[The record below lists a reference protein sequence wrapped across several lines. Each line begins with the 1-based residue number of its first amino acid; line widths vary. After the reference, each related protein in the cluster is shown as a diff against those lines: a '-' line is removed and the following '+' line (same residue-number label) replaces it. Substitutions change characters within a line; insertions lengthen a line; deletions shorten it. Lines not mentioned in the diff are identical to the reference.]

1 MIFLAGGDS
10 PQGRHTSRADCSH
23 STAPGFMSHEDFA
36 HALRSLDAPYLL
48 DGTGTGGV
56 LGTEFSA
63 TVQDGASVTIVRLHD
78 RIVESMRDV
87 DAFVRLLGSRSHTAV
102 GSLGGLLGAG
112 VTPAGGVFVVA
123 ARVGGETLAER
134 LAREGSISSAA
145 LLHIANRS
153 VSRLEEHCGADG
165 CHGLVMPHTVVLG
178 TTGDVVLRWGG
189 LFAALRA
196 SGMSATDIARHLE
209 FASYLAPELGRGD
222 KESERS
228 DVFSLGATLYEAL
241 TGRPPFGGRTTS
253 TVMAA
258 VLADDG
264 QPREETR
271 TGLLR
276 LAILRAIERDPDDR
290 WPNAARFREALE
302 PIPVPVV
309 VPAKKRP
316 GCLGVAAAGIA
327 LVLWSVLR

>member
-1 MIFLAGGDS
+1 
-10 PQGRHTSRADCSH
+10 
-23 STAPGFMSHEDFA
+23 MSHEDFA

-48 DGTGTGGV
+48 DGTGTDGV
-56 LGTEFSA
+56 LGMEFSA
-63 TVQDGASVTIVRLHD
+63 TGHDGASVTVIRLHD

-87 DAFVRLLGSRSHTAV
+87 GAFLRLLGSRAHAAA
-102 GSLGGLLGAG
+102 GSPAGVLGAG
-112 VTPAGGVFVVA
+112 VTPAGGVFIVA
-123 ARVGGETLAER
+123 GRVAGETLAKR
-134 LAREGSISSAA
+134 LARGESISSSD
-145 LLHIANRS
+145 LLHIATRS

-165 CHGLVMPHTVVLG
+165 CHGLVMPHTVVLL

-196 SGMSATDIARHLE
+196 AGMSATDIARLLE
-209 FASYLAPELGRGD
+209 FGSYLAPELAAGD
-222 KESERS
+222 KESVRS

-271 TGLLR
+271 TELMR
-276 LAILRAIERDPDDR
+276 SAILRAIERDPDDR

-302 PIPVPVV
+302 PNPVAVPVPTR
-309 VPAKKRP
+309 KRR
-316 GCLGVAAAGIA
+316 GCLGGAAAGAVA
-327 LVLWSVLR
+327 LVLLSVLH